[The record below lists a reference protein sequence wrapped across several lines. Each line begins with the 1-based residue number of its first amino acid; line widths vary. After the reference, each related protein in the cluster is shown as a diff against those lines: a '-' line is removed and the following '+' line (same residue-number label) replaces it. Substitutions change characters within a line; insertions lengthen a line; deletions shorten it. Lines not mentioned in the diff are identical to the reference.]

1 MCVLTRYIHRN
12 EFKKIIVMENK
23 MKFYE
28 WMRTKV
34 QSVHLADN
42 RGMAAAFDKID

>member
-1 MCVLTRYIHRN
+1 
-12 EFKKIIVMENK
+12 MENK